1 MTFTESNT
9 VEAYLRDL
17 LCGAAASENPLN
29 LQDARGS
36 YGVAGKARAGATCR
50 RWPSRAS
57 RRRCFRSRWCGT
69 R

>member
-17 LCGAAASENPLN
+17 LRGGSANANPLN

-36 YGVAGKARAGATCR
+36 YGVAGKGAGWTYLPPAALPR
-50 RWPSRAS
+50 QS
-57 RRRCFRSRWCGT
+57 
-69 R
+69 